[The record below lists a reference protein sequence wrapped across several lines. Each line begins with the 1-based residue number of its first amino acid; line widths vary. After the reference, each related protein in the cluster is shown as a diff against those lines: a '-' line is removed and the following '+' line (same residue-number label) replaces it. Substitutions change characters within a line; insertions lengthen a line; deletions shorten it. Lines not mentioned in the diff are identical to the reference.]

1 MHIEKNVCES
11 ILGTI
16 LHVKGKSKEGLN
28 SRKDLLNMGI
38 RKELHPELKG
48 NIYYLS
54 AASYMPSKKE
64 RELFCK
70 RLFDL
75 RLPDGYSSNIS
86 RCVSLTDNRI
96 LNLKSHD
103 CHVLIQQLLS
113 VALRGLLPRG
123 PRNAIFRLCA
133 FFNEICQRVVDKNKL
148 EKLEEDV
155 AVTFCMLEL
164 YFPPSFFDIMIHLTI
179 HLGREVRIGGPVQY
193 RWMYPFERFMKTLKG
208 YVRNRS
214 RPEGYIA

>member
-16 LHVKGKSKEGLN
+16 LHVKGKSKDGLN

-38 RKELHPELKG
+38 RKDLHPELKG
-48 NIYYLS
+48 NTYYLP
-54 AASYMPSKKE
+54 AASYMLSKKE

-86 RCVSLTDNRI
+86 KCISLADNRI

-113 VALRGLLPRG
+113 VALRGLLPVG
-123 PRNAIFRLCA
+123 PRNTIFRLCA
-133 FFNEICQRVVDKNKL
+133 FFNEICQRVIDKNKL

-155 AVTFCMLEL
+155 AVTLCMLER

-193 RWMYPFERFMKTLKG
+193 RWMYPFER
-208 YVRNRS
+208 
-214 RPEGYIA
+214 